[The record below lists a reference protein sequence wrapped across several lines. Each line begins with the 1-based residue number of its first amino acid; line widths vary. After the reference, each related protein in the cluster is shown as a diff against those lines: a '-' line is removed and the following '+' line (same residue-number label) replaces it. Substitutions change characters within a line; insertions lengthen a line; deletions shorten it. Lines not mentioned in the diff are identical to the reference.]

1 MPCLD
6 YRHFVID
13 DKTTDLIELS
23 WTEPMIP
30 RELDGRQ
37 PELGVLPI
45 PSDVNVHGLVAV
57 EAVEKE
63 PERPWNA

>member
-6 YRHFVID
+6 YRRFVIY
-13 DKTTDLIELS
+13 DKTTDLVELS

-30 RELDGRQ
+30 RKLDGRQ
-37 PELGVLPI
+37 PELGVLSI
-45 PSDVNVHGLVAV
+45 PSDVNVHRLVAV

-63 PERPWNA
+63 PERPWNT